1 MMPFNKPYSTGRE
14 LGNIELSV
22 VSPCYGAPTLLRQLV
37 KEITEVVAPLTKDYE
52 IVLVEDCSPDDSRD
66 IIRDICAADS
76 HVKGVFLS
84 RNFGQQSALNAGYD
98 IAEGNYIVT
107 LDCDLQNPPAQI
119 RDLYLK
125 IKEGY
130 DIVFATRRNRPDSF
144 FMTQGSH
151 LFNRLMGF
159 LTDTR
164 QDETVAEFAIF
175 SRKVVDAMAKMGDY
189 RRYYPLMTQWVGF
202 KTAKVDVEHAVRT
215 DGKKSSYSA
224 RKRIELAVSTAVS
237 FSTKSLRL
245 IVYFGTVITLLAI
258 VAAIALVIKTL
269 VMDTEVSGWVTLFV
283 SMWFIAGIMIMIMGI
298 IAVYIGSIF
307 DEVKHRPSYLIGET
321 LNVED

>member
-1 MMPFNKPYSTGRE
+1 M
-14 LGNIELSV
+14 ELSV
-22 VSPCYGAPTLLRQLV
+22 VSPCYGAPTLLRELV
-37 KEITEVVAPLTKDYE
+37 RQITETVAQLTDSYE
-52 IVLVEDCSPDDSRD
+52 IILVEDASPDNSRD
-66 IIRDICAADS
+66 IIREICAEDS

-84 RNFGQQSALNAGYD
+84 RNFGQQGALNAGYD
-98 IAEGNYIVT
+98 TSTGNYVVT

-125 IKEGY
+125 AQEGY

-151 LFNRLMGF
+151 VFNRLMGF

-164 QDETVAEFAIF
+164 QDESVAEFAIF
-175 SRKVVDAMAKMGDY
+175 SRKVIDAMAKMGDY
-189 RRYYPLMTQWVGF
+189 HRYYPLMTQWVGF

-215 DGKKSSYSA
+215 DGKKSSYST

-245 IVYFGTVITLLAI
+245 IVYFGTMVTLAAI
-258 VAAIALVIKTL
+258 IGAIALVIKTVVL
-269 VMDTEVSGWVTLFV
+269 DTQVSGWATLFV
-283 SMWFIAGIMIMIMGI
+283 SMWFIAGIMIMVMGI
-298 IAVYIGSIF
+298 VAVYIGSIF
-307 DEVKHRPSYLIGET
+307 DEVKRRPSYLIGET
-321 LNVED
+321 LNVEQ

>member
-1 MMPFNKPYSTGRE
+1 M
-14 LGNIELSV
+14 ELSI

-37 KEITEVVAPLTKDYE
+37 EQITETVAPLTDSYE
-52 IVLVEDCSPDDSRD
+52 IILVEDGSPDNSRE
-66 IIRDICAADS
+66 IIRDICAADT

-98 IAEGNYIVT
+98 VAQGNYVAT

-125 IKEGY
+125 AKEGY
-130 DIVFATRRNRPDSF
+130 DIVYATRRNRPDSF

-151 LFNRLMGF
+151 VFNKLMGF

-164 QDETVAEFAIF
+164 QDESVAEFAIF
-175 SRKVVDAMAKMGDY
+175 SHKVVEAMAKLGDY
-189 RRYYPLMTQWVGF
+189 HRYYPLMTQWVGF
-202 KTAKVDVEHAVRT
+202 KTAKVDVEHAVRS
-215 DGKKSSYSA
+215 DGKRSSYSM
-224 RKRIELAVSTAVS
+224 RKRIELAVTTAVS

-258 VAAIALVIKTL
+258 LAAIALVIKTL
-269 VMDTEVSGWVTLFV
+269 VMDTQVSGWVTLFV
-283 SMWFIAGIMIMIMGI
+283 SMWFISGIMISVMGI

-307 DEVKHRPSYLIGET
+307 DEVKKRPTYLIAEV
-321 LNVED
+321 VESKKL

>member
-1 MMPFNKPYSTGRE
+1 M
-14 LGNIELSV
+14 ELSV
-22 VSPCYGAPTLLRQLV
+22 VSPCYGAPTLLRELV
-37 KEITEVVAPLTKDYE
+37 RQITETVVQLTDSYE
-52 IVLVEDCSPDDSRD
+52 IILVEDASPDNSRD
-66 IIRDICAADS
+66 IIREICAEDS

-84 RNFGQQSALNAGYD
+84 RNFGQQGALNAGYD
-98 IAEGNYIVT
+98 TSTGNYVVT

-151 LFNRLMGF
+151 VFNRLMGF

-164 QDETVAEFAIF
+164 QDESVAEFAIF
-175 SRKVVDAMAKMGDY
+175 SRKVIDAMAKMGDY
-189 RRYYPLMTQWVGF
+189 HRYYPLMTQWVGF

-215 DGKKSSYSA
+215 DGKKSSYST

-245 IVYFGTVITLLAI
+245 IVYFGTMVTLAAI
-258 VAAIALVIKTL
+258 IGAIALVIKTVVL
-269 VMDTEVSGWVTLFV
+269 DAEVSGWATLFV
-283 SMWFIAGIMIMIMGI
+283 SMWFIAGIMIMVMGI
-298 IAVYIGSIF
+298 VAVYVGSIF
-307 DEVKHRPSYLIGET
+307 DEVKRRPSYLIGET
-321 LNVED
+321 LNIERGTTKVKE

>member
-1 MMPFNKPYSTGRE
+1 M
-14 LGNIELSV
+14 ELSV
-22 VSPCYGAPTLLRQLV
+22 VSPCYGAPTLLRELV
-37 KEITEVVAPLTKDYE
+37 RQITETVVQLTDSYE
-52 IVLVEDCSPDDSRD
+52 IILVEDASPDNSRD
-66 IIRDICAADS
+66 IIREICAEDS

-84 RNFGQQSALNAGYD
+84 RNFGQQGALNAGYD
-98 IAEGNYIVT
+98 TSTGNYVVT

-125 IKEGY
+125 AQEGY

-151 LFNRLMGF
+151 VFNRLMGF

-164 QDETVAEFAIF
+164 QDESVAEFAIF
-175 SRKVVDAMAKMGDY
+175 SRKVIDAMAKMGDY
-189 RRYYPLMTQWVGF
+189 HRYYPLMTQWVGF

-215 DGKKSSYSA
+215 DGKKSSYST

-245 IVYFGTVITLLAI
+245 IVYFGTMVTLAAI
-258 VAAIALVIKTL
+258 IGAIALVIKTFIL
-269 VMDTEVSGWVTLFV
+269 DTQVSGWATLFV
-283 SMWFIAGIMIMIMGI
+283 SMWFIAGIMIMVMGI
-298 IAVYIGSIF
+298 VAVYVGSIF
-307 DEVKHRPSYLIGET
+307 DEVKRRPSYLIGET
-321 LNVED
+321 LNI